1 MTVEVASSEQVFGLQ
16 ASRPPRATFL
26 ASAFTGYPIGFA
38 APRSQTE
45 RQHMEVCSLLP
56 QRDCCRISRHSLFL
70 RRNAFKELVGRVPSL
85 GRPSIK
91 EEKIGEEFRSC
102 EMRRRWGRRGYLDRA
117 DAENNPTGV
126 NLNSRATFALAFS
139 TSDPCH
145 LVASIGAIRYAVAF
159 F

>member
-16 ASRPPRATFL
+16 ASRPPRVTFL
-26 ASAFTGYPIGFA
+26 ASAFTGHPIGFA
-38 APRSQTE
+38 APRSQTQ

-91 EEKIGEEFRSC
+91 EEKLGRSSEVAKC
-102 EMRRRWGRRGYLDRA
+102 DGCGAVGGTCTEPMRKTIRPELVFIPSRTFPGL
-117 DAENNPTGV
+117 
-126 NLNSRATFALAFS
+126 LNF
-139 TSDPCH
+139 
-145 LVASIGAIRYAVAF
+145 
-159 F
+159 